1 MELIKRDNKAYLV
14 QFGEDWDQ
22 PRLISSWYEISIDPD
37 ILPDNARIEKLVNAY
52 IINTGWK
59 IIALN
64 IPELPTF
71 TEFTAIKAP
80 KKSGY
85 IWKSGEWRKI

>member
-14 QFGEDWDQ
+14 QFGEDWEQ
-22 PRLISSWYEISIDPD
+22 PRLISSWFEIAIDASI
-37 ILPDNARIEKLVNAY
+37 IPDNPMISKLGNAY

-59 IIALN
+59 TLALN
-64 IPELPTF
+64 IPEYPTF
-71 TEFTAIKAP
+71 TEFTPIKPP

-85 IWKSGEWRKI
+85 IWKYGQWIKK